1 MRSLLLAALALAG
14 ALLLAG
20 CWDRQELEDRA
31 LILGMAIDEAD
42 GEEAD
47 EHATHL
53 APPPM
58 VKGKKIRITAQ
69 IAIPGRV
76 PLGPSDSGGGGK
88 EGGMPVWVVR
98 VTGYSIDDAL
108 NNLQQ
113 EIADPRSLIHL
124 RVIVISEKIARDGVE
139 DLNDYFRRNSEVRH
153 STWLLVS
160 DIEAA
165 RLMNV
170 APPLERVPSLYVLS
184 MIEKSM
190 EMGKFPKEY
199 IGSFWTAESSK
210 GQDEFLPYVSIRQK
224 ENILLK
230 GIALFSGGRMVGHTE
245 PIEIGAYMAIKGMN
259 PGGYSS
265 FAQVP
270 DVGAIMLNTFRRQT
284 ETDIDIEDGVPHI
297 SIKVRLD
304 TRIEERIDH
313 KSDEF
318 TASDYRKIKEYS
330 EKKLTK
336 ILIEFVQSTQ
346 KLKSDPFGF
355 GEAVRGQYPRYWNRH
370 VSQKSDWERLYAKAR
385 FDIECNVYIRREGLK
400 MN

>member
-14 ALLLAG
+14 GLLLAG

-42 GEEAD
+42 GDEKD

-53 APPPM
+53 TPPPT

-124 RVIVISEKIARDGVE
+124 RVIVISEKIARRGVE
-139 DLNDYFRRNSEVRH
+139 DLNDYFRRNSEVRR

-160 DIEAA
+160 DIEAD
-165 RLMNV
+165 RLMGV
-170 APPLERVPSLYVLS
+170 APPLERIPSLYLLS

-210 GQDEFLPYVSIRQK
+210 GQDEFLPYISIRQK

-245 PIEIGAYMAIKGMN
+245 PIEIGAYMALKGMN
-259 PGGYSS
+259 PGGYSN
-265 FAQVP
+265 FIQVP
-270 DVGAIMLNTFRRQT
+270 DVGTLMLTTFRRQA
-284 ETDIDIEDGVPHI
+284 ETDIRIEDDVPHI
-297 SIKVRLD
+297 RIKVRLD
-304 TRIEERIDH
+304 TRIEERLDNE
-313 KSDEF
+313 SDAY
-318 TASDYRKIKEYS
+318 TASDYRKIEEHLEENVS
-330 EKKLTK
+330 R
-336 ILIEFVQSTQ
+336 ILRGFIRSTQ
-346 KLKSDPFGF
+346 QLKSDPFGF
-355 GEAVRGQYPRYWNRH
+355 GEALRGQYPRYWNRH
-370 VSQKSDWERLYAKAR
+370 IETKSDWESLYAQTR
-385 FDIECNVYIRREGLK
+385 FDIGCEIYIRREGLK
-400 MN
+400 TN